1 MRSHKPCLLLIPISM
16 SIFRAIGLG
25 ITILVLQLLVPHI
38 FAQLER
44 TAIAFLE
51 AGETSAHVGS
61 QIAGTAAALP
71 GSSGPLML
79 PRVANITR

>member
-1 MRSHKPCLLLIPISM
+1 MLIDIPDYM

-38 FAQLER
+38 FSQLER
-44 TAIAFLE
+44 TAIAFLQ
-51 AGETSAHVGS
+51 AGETSANVGS

-71 GSSGPLML
+71 GSQGPLML